1 MANKYKI
8 HCLYIDEV
16 IEVAKRKLTIRDNYV
31 TVNGAKI
38 GEKSPMT
45 LILPLSSISFIEEI
59 QDPDSPGV
67 QPRKP
72 GGNLKQWRF
81 GTKPPEED

>member
-8 HCLYIDEV
+8 HSRYIDDV
-16 IEVAKRKLTIRDNYV
+16 IEVEKRKLTIRDNYI

-38 GEKSPMT
+38 GEQLPMT
-45 LILPLSSISFIEEI
+45 LILPLSSIAFIEEI

-67 QPRKP
+67 KP
-72 GGNLKQWRF
+72 VGEPANLKQWRF
-81 GTKPPEED
+81 GTQPPKDD